1 MACGVAPHLT
11 KGDLHRCIATSH
23 MKRLLTLTA
32 LAAVALLTGCAT
44 GPIARTPYNVTAYKP
59 HNPSDVRIK
68 VSLSN
73 RAVYVMEGNTP
84 LLVTACAIGKP
95 DHRTP
100 TGSYQITNKIPK
112 KRSGEYGFSVSGDSI
127 HPAKASEASG
137 HYVGFPMAWWCEF
150 TPGYGFHEGAVW
162 PIPRTHGCIRLH
174 KNAAPKFY
182 ALARPGTPVNIA
194 QTQPEDAT
202 IGKDLKRPQ
211 DYADPD
217 PAASILISDRAFT
230 APPEPLLIER
240 Q

>member
-1 MACGVAPHLT
+1 
-11 KGDLHRCIATSH
+11 

-32 LAAVALLTGCAT
+32 LTAVALLTGCVN
-44 GPIARTPYNVTAYKP
+44 GPVHRALRSPYQVTAYKP
-59 HNPSDVRIK
+59 HNPNDVRIK

-84 LLVTACAIGKP
+84 LLVTACAIGKA
-95 DHRTP
+95 DHPTP
-100 TGSYQITNKIPK
+100 TGSYRITNKIPK

-162 PIPRTHGCIRLH
+162 PTPRTHGCIRLH

-194 QTQPEDAT
+194 QSQPEDAT
-202 IGKDLKRPQ
+202 VGKDLKRPQ

-217 PAASILISDRAFT
+217 PASSILISDSAFT
-230 APPEPLLIER
+230 QPAEPLLIDR
-240 Q
+240 P